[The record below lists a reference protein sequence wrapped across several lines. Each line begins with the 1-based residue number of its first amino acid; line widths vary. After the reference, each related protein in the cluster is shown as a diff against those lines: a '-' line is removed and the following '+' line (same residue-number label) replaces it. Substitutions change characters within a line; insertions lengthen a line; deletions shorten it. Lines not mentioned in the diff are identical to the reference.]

1 MLRLS
6 LLLCVFQ
13 LGLLSQAAIT
23 EDEGVLVLTKDNF
36 KEALTEFEF
45 ILVEFCKY
53 DLRSRIHFTQNNFF
67 SVKVSI

>member
-1 MLRLS
+1 MLSLS

-36 KEALTEFEF
+36 KEALTEHEF
-45 ILVEFCKY
+45 ILVEFCK
-53 DLRSRIHFTQNNFF
+53 
-67 SVKVSI
+67 